1 MNRRKKKKKRKGL
14 ELSHLL
20 SSVPKPV
27 RDEAWQLLGCGTQ
40 NACFNSFMAEASG
53 REKADPYHVANPF
66 ST

>member
-1 MNRRKKKKKRKGL
+1 MGL
-14 ELSHLL
+14 VGWGEEKDLKLSHLL

-27 RDEAWQLLGCGTQ
+27 RDEAWQLPGHGTQ
-40 NACFNSFMAEASG
+40 TACFNSCMAGASG